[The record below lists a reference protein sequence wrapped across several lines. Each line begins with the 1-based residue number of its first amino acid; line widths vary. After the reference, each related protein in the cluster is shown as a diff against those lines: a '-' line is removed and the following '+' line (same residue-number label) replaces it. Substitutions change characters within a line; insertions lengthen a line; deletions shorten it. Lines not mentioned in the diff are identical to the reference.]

1 MHTHSTPKYIQTAI
15 KGSMAIMKLNKPT
28 PFTRLGTAVYMNTA
42 HLNPAEHAWE
52 IVRLL
57 LQTEGKQRK

>member
-1 MHTHSTPKYIQTAI
+1 
-15 KGSMAIMKLNKPT
+15 MKLNKAT

-52 IVRLL
+52 IMRLL
-57 LQTEGKQRK
+57 CRQSRPAEGQTKEARQAQGAQTLLG